1 VPLLVEHF
9 LRRFGKGQ
17 GYSVPP
23 EVMTELSAYRWP
35 GNVRELENAIERAV
49 ALAPPNR
56 VLSRDVLLE
65 SALGRRRRVGGE
77 NGESGPLVP
86 LKDVVRE
93 AEARHVR
100 RVLAS
105 CEGRRAQ
112 AAKVLGISRK
122 NLWEKMKEYGIE

>member
-1 VPLLVEHF
+1 
-9 LRRFGKGQ
+9 
-17 GYSVPP
+17 
-23 EVMTELSAYRWP
+23 
-35 GNVRELENAIERAV
+35 
-49 ALAPPNR
+49 
-56 VLSRDVLLE
+56 
-65 SALGRRRRVGGE
+65 
-77 NGESGPLVP
+77 VP

-100 RVLAS
+100 RVLVS